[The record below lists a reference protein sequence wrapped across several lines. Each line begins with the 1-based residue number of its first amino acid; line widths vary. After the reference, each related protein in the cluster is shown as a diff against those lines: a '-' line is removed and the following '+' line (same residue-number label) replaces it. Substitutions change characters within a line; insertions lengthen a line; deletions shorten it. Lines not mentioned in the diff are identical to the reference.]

1 MFKPEDFEIIDAH
14 IHPFEKASQRIG
26 AYSVG
31 ECMAD
36 FDAEMCR
43 AGVDM
48 YAGSV
53 IEKGD
58 PDDFGW
64 IRYLN
69 RTALRLRDQFPRYI
83 PGIHVHGKFVE
94 ESCAELQAMKAEGV
108 NLVGELVPYFLG
120 TGTFDSPGMLTLFK
134 EMAKLG
140 MVANLH
146 WVTRAEAEVL
156 AAEVP
161 ELSIIFAHPGEPH
174 GEAGWSSHERMKFIA
189 DHDNMYMDISG
200 TGLFRWNFLRH
211 FVDICG
217 AEKIIFGSDMPT
229 CNVGMNVYGTL
240 FEHLTEDEF
249 KLVLSGNFRRIM
261 GMQK

>member
-1 MFKPEDFEIIDAH
+1 
-14 IHPFEKASQRIG
+14 
-26 AYSVG
+26 
-31 ECMAD
+31 MAD

-48 YAGSV
+48 YAGCV
-53 IEKGD
+53 AEKGD

-83 PGIHVHGKFVE
+83 PGIHVHGKCVE

>member
-1 MFKPEDFEIIDAH
+1 MFKVEDFEIIDAH
-14 IHPFEKASQRIG
+14 IHPFDTLSQRIG

-31 ECMAD
+31 SSMAD

-58 PDDFGW
+58 PDDFNW
-64 IRYLN
+64 ILHLN
-69 RTALRLRDQFPRYI
+69 RTALRMRDRYPHYI

-94 ESCAELQAMKAEGV
+94 ESCAELHKMKDNGV
-108 NLVGELVPYFLG
+108 KLVGELVPYILG
-120 TGTFDSPGMLTLFK
+120 TGSFNTAGMLAIFK

-146 WVTRAEAEVL
+146 SVSREEADFLAEN
-156 AAEVP
+156 VP
-161 ELSIIFAHPGEPH
+161 ELTIIFAHPGEPFSTNNW
-174 GEAGWSSHERMKFIA
+174 GARERMKFVSE
-189 DHDNMYMDISG
+189 HDNMYMDISG
-200 TGLFRWNFLRH
+200 TGLFRWNFLRY
-211 FVDICG
+211 FVDLYG

-229 CNVGMNVYGTL
+229 CSVGMNVYGTL
-240 FEHLTEDEF
+240 CENLTREE
-249 KLVLSGNFRRIM
+249 LQLILAGNFRRIM
-261 GMQK
+261 DMN